1 MQKYLLLVAAFLSTG
16 AVFAQNSGPRAF
28 VDFNVLPSSPAQMV
42 NDPARVG
49 FSIRVQEI
57 TVMNTSPSDF
67 ENARLIWSVRPAG
80 SRCEIGTMTFNR
92 GVLDPRSFQPLM
104 GSGAAPVQA
113 LGTIGSDSTRPA
125 VIAVRSQ
132 SGVQCQLEAALH
144 GSARG
149 VQFAPAARSWHLD
162 R

>member
-1 MQKYLLLVAAFLSTG
+1 MHKHFLLVVAILFTG
-16 AVFAQNSGPRAF
+16 VVVAQNSGPRAF
-28 VDFNVLPSSPAQMV
+28 VDFNVLPSSPPQTV

-49 FSIRVQEI
+49 FTIRVQEI
-57 TVMNTSPSDF
+57 TVMNTSPGNF

-92 GVLDPRSFQPLM
+92 GVLDPRSFQSFS
-104 GSGAAPVQA
+104 GSGNAPVQS
-113 LGTIGSDSTRPA
+113 LGTIRADSTRPA
-125 VIAVRSQ
+125 IIAVRSPA
-132 SGVQCQLEAALH
+132 GVQCQLEAALH